1 MANFCGKCGTKLD
14 EKTNLCPKCDATEIA
29 KQKEAE
35 KPKNKII
42 NNAQQN
48 RPANKSLPAK
58 QMSEKQKK
66 SAKKKADK
74 LASKRA
80 KKADKKA
87 KKAARSP
94 RQKAKVF
101 LIKLVSIVL
110 ALIIVVST
118 VSCLLVYFGVADVPV
133 ASEIM
138 QVFGFK
144 NNHNSKNNGAG
155 DSKSSLYVPDDNT
168 LALDEKTGIMYINNI
183 VLIFFKEGIT
193 QQQVNEV
200 VSSINGEIVGSIP
213 AIDQYQ
219 VKIKTSTLD
228 ELKAICQEIKKNEFV
243 FDATYDVASFMDKNA
258 IPNDTWDNSSW
269 SEANPDESNWWV
281 EAVGAVSAWDLNDKL
296 EKINIGVVDNG
307 FDTGHEDL
315 KNVIKSTSP
324 VNDKA
329 KHGTH
334 VAGIIGAEANNNKG
348 ISGLVWNC
356 EMNTWDWQLNG
367 IQNLVNN
374 MFNLQWSTSNQILG
388 GTVNLVENGSKVINL
403 SAGQTSSL
411 TGTTRSDEDVNAQGH
426 NASLYLY
433 SLLCRNYDFLIVQSA
448 GNGNSSGVSLDAVY
462 NGLYC
467 SINESNCVS
476 GDKVSKA
483 DIINRVVVVGAAQN
497 DKNNRYSQPEWS
509 NAGSRVDICAP
520 GVDVYSTVPGGLSG
534 EYEKLSGTSMAAP
547 VVTGVASLTWAAN
560 SSLTGAEVKKII
572 CDRANTRYN
581 VADNTSTNHPL
592 SNSYR
597 LINAELSIK
606 AALKNKNQSSNK
618 PSNPSNT
625 NKSSSSDRDIML
637 VLDTSGSM
645 SGTPISET
653 RKAAVKFVDTILDSN
668 ANIGIV
674 TYNGSAKLKSDFS
687 NNKSYLE
694 SVINDLDCGGSTNI
708 DDGLC
713 KADEKLSQS
722 SAKKKIIVLMSDGMP
737 NEGRTG
743 DNLVNYAEELKEK
756 GIYIYTLGFFEKT
769 SDKTEPQALMEKIA
783 SEGCH
788 YEVSDADS
796 LVFFFGDIADQIS
809 GQKYIYVRIACP
821 VDVSVT
827 HNGETLNSSNYNQN
841 TRTSFGTL
849 TFEETD
855 SQSENGSY
863 YQDSGNSNNS
873 GGIWGQNGSSG
884 SSSLTGSET
893 DSRVKILRLKE
904 GEDYDIKING
914 NGFGTMN
921 YSIGFMNE
929 NGDYS
934 DFRRFNNISINS
946 LTRIDTVA
954 KVSDKTVLNVDE
966 NGDGKYDVTYEA
978 KANSYG
984 EIVDYSYVVYII
996 IGAVAVVVILILILI
1011 IRIKVKKRRRSVPA
1025 VQNQK

>member
-1 MANFCGKCGTKLD
+1 MPKFCGKCGSKLD
-14 EKTNLCPKCDATEIA
+14 EKTNLCPKCDTTEIA

-42 NNAQQN
+42 KNNSQQN
-48 RPANKSLPAK
+48 RTANKSLPAK
-58 QMSEKQKK
+58 KMSEKQKK

-94 RQKAKVF
+94 RQKAKAF

-110 ALIIVVST
+110 ALIILVST

-144 NNHNSKNNGAG
+144 NNHNRKNNGAG

-183 VLIFFKEGIT
+183 VLIFFKEGTT

-258 IPNDTWDNSSW
+258 IPNDTWDNPSW

-411 TGTTRSDEDVNAQGH
+411 T
-426 NASLYLY
+426 
-433 SLLCRNYDFLIVQSA
+433 
-448 GNGNSSGVSLDAVY
+448 
-462 NGLYC
+462 
-467 SINESNCVS
+467 
-476 GDKVSKA
+476 
-483 DIINRVVVVGAAQN
+483 
-497 DKNNRYSQPEWS
+497 
-509 NAGSRVDICAP
+509 
-520 GVDVYSTVPGGLSG
+520 
-534 EYEKLSGTSMAAP
+534 
-547 VVTGVASLTWAAN
+547 
-560 SSLTGAEVKKII
+560 
-572 CDRANTRYN
+572 
-581 VADNTSTNHPL
+581 
-592 SNSYR
+592 
-597 LINAELSIK
+597 
-606 AALKNKNQSSNK
+606 
-618 PSNPSNT
+618 
-625 NKSSSSDRDIML
+625 
-637 VLDTSGSM
+637 
-645 SGTPISET
+645 
-653 RKAAVKFVDTILDSN
+653 
-668 ANIGIV
+668 
-674 TYNGSAKLKSDFS
+674 
-687 NNKSYLE
+687 
-694 SVINDLDCGGSTNI
+694 
-708 DDGLC
+708 
-713 KADEKLSQS
+713 
-722 SAKKKIIVLMSDGMP
+722 
-737 NEGRTG
+737 
-743 DNLVNYAEELKEK
+743 
-756 GIYIYTLGFFEKT
+756 
-769 SDKTEPQALMEKIA
+769 
-783 SEGCH
+783 
-788 YEVSDADS
+788 
-796 LVFFFGDIADQIS
+796 
-809 GQKYIYVRIACP
+809 
-821 VDVSVT
+821 
-827 HNGETLNSSNYNQN
+827 
-841 TRTSFGTL
+841 
-849 TFEETD
+849 
-855 SQSENGSY
+855 
-863 YQDSGNSNNS
+863 
-873 GGIWGQNGSSG
+873 
-884 SSSLTGSET
+884 
-893 DSRVKILRLKE
+893 
-904 GEDYDIKING
+904 
-914 NGFGTMN
+914 
-921 YSIGFMNE
+921 
-929 NGDYS
+929 
-934 DFRRFNNISINS
+934 
-946 LTRIDTVA
+946 
-954 KVSDKTVLNVDE
+954 
-966 NGDGKYDVTYEA
+966 
-978 KANSYG
+978 
-984 EIVDYSYVVYII
+984 
-996 IGAVAVVVILILILI
+996 
-1011 IRIKVKKRRRSVPA
+1011 
-1025 VQNQK
+1025 